1 MEFKKIQL
9 NGFKSFA
16 DKTNFLIEEGLTGIV
31 GPNGCGKSNIVE
43 SLRWVMGETSAKS
56 MRGSGMEDVIFSGTS
71 NKTSK
76 NIAEVSI
83 EVENK
88 NNEGP
93 VQYRELEEISVR
105 RKIEKDKGS
114 KFYINDKEVRARDAQ
129 MFFADLSTGAH
140 SPSMISQG
148 RIGALVTAKPTD
160 RRAILEEAN
169 KNLQKF
175 LVNEGFNVDFEKCIK
190 NEEIED
196 FVLNDRIDGVKKY
209 KVNATPTIIINDE
222 KFEKSLN
229 YKNLKK
235 ALEKLI

>member
-1 MEFKKIQL
+1 MKRILVFIII
-9 NGFKSFA
+9 FIS
-16 DKTNFLIEEGLTGIV
+16 TI
-31 GPNGCGKSNIVE
+31 SNISAEDIKRITVGNIDAKITIIAFE
-43 SLRWVMGETSAKS
+43 SLTCSHCANFHK
-56 MRGSGMEDVIFSGTS
+56 DVYPQLKKEYLDTGL
-71 NKTSK
+71 
-76 NIAEVSI
+76 A
-83 EVENK
+83 
-88 NNEGP
+88 
-93 VQYRELEEISVR
+93 
-105 RKIEKDKGS
+105 KIEFRHFPLDIAAFNASKVSQCKNDGDSSILNSLFSNQQKWVKGNS
-114 KFYINDKEVRARDAQ
+114 V
-129 MFFADLSTGAH
+129 
-140 SPSMISQG
+140 
-148 RIGALVTAKPTD
+148 
-160 RRAILEEAN
+160 EEAN